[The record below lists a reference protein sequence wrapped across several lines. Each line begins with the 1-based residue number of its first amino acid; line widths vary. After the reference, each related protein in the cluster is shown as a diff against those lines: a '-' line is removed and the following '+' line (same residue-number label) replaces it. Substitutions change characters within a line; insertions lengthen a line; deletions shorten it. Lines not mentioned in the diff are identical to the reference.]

1 MKKIAVVLS
10 MLVLAGS
17 AFALNAVSSS
27 EKECEKSRAAF
38 QAYVETQGNND
49 AFIAQNILI
58 NMADPMAKLS
68 NEAAT
73 PLAVCYNTYYVH
85 GQKLV
90 DFVRANAT
98 IFPGDISG
106 KEAANMRMF
115 AGQVE
120 ALSKKEAFDKM
131 ALQDNAYFIAQ
142 DILINMAD
150 GFAKLSDQDAAPVAK
165 VYMTFTVK
173 GEPMVNFVAKQ
184 AQKHDEFAELEEF
197 ANRVREL
204 AK

>member
-1 MKKIAVVLS
+1 MKKIVVVLS

-27 EKECEKSRAAF
+27 EAKCVQKRTAF
-38 QAYVETQGNND
+38 EEYVKGQGNND
-49 AFIAQNILI
+49 AFIAQYILI

-73 PLAVCYNTYYVH
+73 PLAVCYDTYYVH

-106 KEAANMRMF
+106 KEAANMRTF
-115 AGQVE
+115 AGRVD
-120 ALSKKEAFDKM
+120 ALSKDFEKM
-131 ALQDNAYFIAQ
+131 ASQDNDYFIAQ
-142 DILINMAD
+142 NILINMAD
-150 GFAKLSDQDAAPVAK
+150 DFATLSDEDAAPVAK
-165 VYMTFTVK
+165 VYITFKVK
-173 GEPMVNFVAKQ
+173 GEPMVNFIEKQ
-184 AQKHDEFAELEEF
+184 ARKAQHNEFDELEEF
-197 ANRVREL
+197 ASRVREL